1 MVGKRYILYLASIF
15 AFASFLRVS
24 TLSAPPKP
32 SLLMSFGLAYLL
44 LGIIALA
51 SPITPFF
58 LPDFALGI
66 ILLLVGVAGLVH
78 VFIARQW
85 DGLAV
90 QLLVGV
96 VASVTG
102 YLLVREML
110 SEMPGMAQILEG
122 YFLIVG
128 LFRLLFALVHRRLLH
143 RGALVISGLIGL
155 VLGFLIPWVRPEAW
169 MMSSFVALDSLVS
182 AGRARWVEPGV
193 DRPRPRPAPVPTK
206 RTVAKKRKN

>member
-1 MVGKRYILYLASIF
+1 MF
-15 AFASFLRVS
+15 AFASFERVS
-24 TLSAPPKP
+24 TLSAPLKP

-66 ILLLVGVAGLVH
+66 ILSLVGAAGLIH
-78 VFIARQW
+78 VFVARHW

-90 QLLVGV
+90 QLMVGV

-110 SEMPGMAQILEG
+110 AETAGMAQILEG

-128 LFRLLFALVHRRLLH
+128 LFRLLFALVYRRLLH
-143 RGALVISGLIGL
+143 RGALVISGLVGL
-155 VLGFLIPWVRPEAW
+155 VLGILIPWVRPEAW
-169 MMSSFVALDSLVS
+169 LMSSFVAVDLLVYGLSLVS

-193 DRPRPRPAPVPTK
+193 DRPRLRPAPVQAK
-206 RTVAKKRKN
+206 RALAKKRKR